1 MYLSEASC
9 RLLRLDLDTR
19 PPQPLLQQPPI
30 QLQPKGPEPAPLQ
43 RKQPLAEEDSVGN
56 VPVAASHGHASA
68 EGRPDLAQLQ
78 VQQSQEPAVV
88 LQELRGLVSA
98 LTASVAQAA
107 KDAQQAQSGVLLHLF
122 HHLGIMHASLSPTL
136 SRA

>member
-43 RKQPLAEEDSVGN
+43 RKQPLAEEDSTGN
-56 VPVAASHGHASA
+56 IPAAASLGYASA
-68 EGRPDLAQLQ
+68 GGRPDAAPPQAQE
-78 VQQSQEPAVV
+78 SQESAVV

-98 LTASVAQAA
+98 LAASIAQAA